1 MWIFGET
8 IEPKRAEERLALF
21 MREAARQ
28 KHHEILFDYTCTG
41 IFGALMLSMVLVL
54 LSRLSESGVSA
65 NIPVAI
71 LLSLT
76 LLGSVIMARRRRP
89 DDLRVAVLADI
100 RLKLKQRLSTAWE
113 FTRTQPGSE
122 ISISLAVAALKQ
134 RLPLPSEP
142 VFPLRI
148 NTWGKLIPIAVA
160 LLVLASA
167 VDLQRIIENPVIEQ
181 DETVVDEGKRLR
193 EFAEQLGA
201 LAEREGY
208 SRSTVAADKARHLGA
223 RMESGS
229 LSRREALSR
238 LRQLGAQVT
247 DQREAA
253 LYDGAG
259 LSFDVSQTHTSAV
272 TRDLESLGVRSMLQN
287 LLDGRLA
294 ASDARALTLETST
307 LAQLG
312 IDAAALEQALESFD
326 AGSEED
332 LLEILEKLA
341 GVDLDLQDAEAL
353 SEAEEALEQARGNL
367 GDTSA
372 ESEAGAATRRGN
384 RTPGGRGD
392 SGAGIRAES
401 IRSATDPS
409 GMGPGTG
416 YGPETSRKAGEGL
429 GSPQDNSETILRPKS
444 QVGAGD
450 VFSAEA
456 RVLPRLAQPEVSTVE
471 LDARYAAQL
480 EEVLSKENYPLHHKE
495 FIRRYFLGLSLGE
508 NHEGSNHE
516 P

>member
-1 MWIFGET
+1 MTITVEIPTLAPVWIFGET
-8 IEPKRAEERLALF
+8 IESKLAEERLALF

-28 KHHEILFDYTCTG
+28 KYHEILFEYTCTG
-41 IFGALMLSMVLVL
+41 IFGALILSVILVL
-54 LSRLSESGVSA
+54 FSRLGESGVPASM
-65 NIPVAI
+65 PVAI
-71 LLSLT
+71 LVSVA
-76 LLGSVIMARRRRP
+76 LLGSAIMARRRRP
-89 DDLRVAVLADI
+89 DDLRIAVLADI

-113 FTRTQPGSE
+113 FARTQPGSE

-160 LLVLASA
+160 LLVLSSV
-167 VDLQRIIENPVIEQ
+167 VDLQRITESSGIEQ
-181 DETVVDEGKRLR
+181 DETVVDAGKRLR

-208 SRSTVAADKARHLGA
+208 SRSTAAADKARQLGA

-247 DQREAA
+247 DQRESA

-259 LSFDVSQTHTSAV
+259 LSFDVSQTQTSAL

-287 LLDGRLA
+287 LLDGRLV
-294 ASDARALTLETST
+294 ASDARALTLEAST

-332 LLEILEKLA
+332 LLE
-341 GVDLDLQDAEAL
+341 
-353 SEAEEALEQARGNL
+353 SPR
-367 GDTSA
+367 
-372 ESEAGAATRRGN
+372 EAGRC
-384 RTPGGRGD
+384 
-392 SGAGIRAES
+392 
-401 IRSATDPS
+401 
-409 GMGPGTG
+409 
-416 YGPETSRKAGEGL
+416 
-429 GSPQDNSETILRPKS
+429 RP
-444 QVGAGD
+444 
-450 VFSAEA
+450 
-456 RVLPRLAQPEVSTVE
+456 
-471 LDARYAAQL
+471 
-480 EEVLSKENYPLHHKE
+480 
-495 FIRRYFLGLSLGE
+495 
-508 NHEGSNHE
+508 
-516 P
+516 